1 MGNMTEDNDN
11 KLLYLSCEQCE
22 LGYLPVEMIELDDDK
37 MVYRCIC
44 GYENMLYYFRR

>member
-1 MGNMTEDNDN
+1 MGNMTEENAN
-11 KLLYLSCEQCE
+11 KLVFLTCDQCD
-22 LGYLPVEMIELDDDK
+22 LTYLPDEMVELDDDR

>member
-1 MGNMTEDNDN
+1 MGNMTEENAN
-11 KLLYLSCEQCE
+11 KLVFLTCDQCDLS
-22 LGYLPVEMIELDDDK
+22 YLPAEMVELDDDK